1 MDFRRGI
8 SMSDDIKIYGI
19 HRCEKRHV
27 QSIYGLQ
34 SENNRDDKT
43 RKDFPNSDIDY
54 DKTNQNFFIKK
65 SDNWL
70 EDIKSRIGDIK
81 YKRDAVIMLDAIYT
95 ASPEWF
101 QDKTQDEVE
110 SYFGDCIKW
119 HLKTYCH
126 NDKSLVINAVIH
138 YDEKT
143 PHLHITSVPITEDN
157 RLCAKEIMG
166 NRKDYSNRQDSFY
179 EEVTKERNMERGEI
193 QEPNKRRKHR
203 NKQEMVVEEL
213 KNEIQS
219 LNDKIDS
226 QYVSIQAQHK
236 EILTQQKT
244 IDEQKE
250 EIERLKHEKECLKHE
265 KENQIKENQRTFEA
279 AQRLEQREKALK
291 TSVNALEASEKAF
304 MDKKVKRIQE
314 TANRGNTIA
323 KNGISEV
330 KGQGE
335 ADTRYGNP

>member
-1 MDFRRGI
+1 MYNSVILINFRRGI
-8 SMSDDIKIYGI
+8 DMGDDIKIYGI

-43 RKDFPNSDIDY
+43 FKDFPNSDIDY
-54 DKTNQNFFIKK
+54 NKTNQNFFIKK

-81 YKRDAVIMLDAIYT
+81 YKRDAVIMLDSIYT

-101 QDKTQDEVE
+101 QDKTQYEVE

-143 PHLHITSVPITEDN
+143 PHLHIVSVPITEDN

-179 EEVTKERNMERGEI
+179 EEVTKDRNMERGEI

-203 NKQEMVVEEL
+203 SKQEMVVEEL

-219 LNDKIDS
+219 LNDKID
-226 QYVSIQAQHK
+226 
-236 EILTQQKT
+236 
-244 IDEQKE
+244 EQNE
-250 EIERLKHEKECLKHE
+250 EIKRLKHE

-304 MDKKVKRIQE
+304 MDKRTKRIRE

>member
-1 MDFRRGI
+1 MG
-8 SMSDDIKIYGI
+8 DDIKIYGI

-43 RKDFPNSDIDY
+43 FKDFPNSDIDY
-54 DKTNQNFFIKK
+54 NKTNQNFFIKK

-81 YKRDAVIMLDAIYT
+81 YKRDAVIMLDSIYT

-101 QDKTQDEVE
+101 QDKTQYEVE

-143 PHLHITSVPITEDN
+143 PHLHIVSVPITEDN

-179 EEVTKERNMERGEI
+179 EEVTKDRNMERGEI

-203 NKQEMVVEEL
+203 SKQEMVVEEL

-219 LNDKIDS
+219 LNDKID
-226 QYVSIQAQHK
+226 
-236 EILTQQKT
+236 
-244 IDEQKE
+244 EQNE
-250 EIERLKHEKECLKHE
+250 EIKRLKHE

-304 MDKKVKRIQE
+304 MDKRTKRIRE